1 LTAPLPW
8 RQRALPALLGVLLL
22 NVGVFAAYTF
32 PRTLQVRSATSRALA
47 ARTEA
52 EREREAVA
60 ELRQRSDVIRANTQ
74 DAERFYETVAPRR
87 TDVMAVVEDVEK
99 MAKEPGLKP
108 GPRAFAPADVKDP
121 RLVRVKITL
130 PLEGSYDQLVGFL
143 DRVERSKYFL
153 TVDRI
158 SLRGGGREGTATLQ
172 VELSAYFRSEGRPLA
187 TH

>member
-1 LTAPLPW
+1 VTAASPW
-8 RQRALPALLGVLLL
+8 RRRALPILLGVLLL

-47 ARTEA
+47 ARA
-52 EREREAVA
+52 EVGREREAVA
-60 ELRQRSDVIRANTQ
+60 ELRLRTNVITANTQ
-74 DAERFYETVAPRR
+74 DAERFYGSVAPRR
-87 TDVMAVVEDVEK
+87 TDVLAVVEDVEK

-108 GPRAFAPADVKDP
+108 GPRGFAPAEVKDP

-130 PLEGSYDQLVGFL
+130 PLEGSYDQLVAFL
-143 DRVERSKYFL
+143 DRVERSKHFL

-158 SLRGGGREGTATLQ
+158 SLHSAKEGMASLQ

-187 TH
+187 AR

>member
-1 LTAPLPW
+1 LTTAPQWRRKGLPI
-8 RQRALPALLGVLLL
+8 LLGALLL
-22 NVGVFAAYTF
+22 NLGVFVAYTF
-32 PRTLQVRSATSRALA
+32 PRTLQVRSATSRTSS
-47 ARTEA
+47 AREEV

-60 ELRQRSDVIRANTQ
+60 DLRRRADVVKANIR
-74 DAERFYETVAPRR
+74 DAERFYETIAPRR
-87 TDVMAVVEDVEK
+87 LDVLAVVEDVEK

-108 GPRAFAPADVKDP
+108 GNRSFAPAEVKDP

-143 DRVERSKYFL
+143 DRVERSPHFV

-158 SLRGGGREGTATLQ
+158 SLHSAKEGSASLQ

-187 TH
+187 TR